1 MAATG
6 VAMTGLGWMELIQSP
21 SLHHLLFR
29 VWQRKVRNMSDD
41 RKLSKETIATHAGR
55 MSAEHFG
62 VVNTPVYRASTIL
75 YRDLASLEAGNAPYI
90 YGRRGTPSSQSFEDA
105 VNALEGGAKSFVCP
119 SGLGAIAFA
128 LQTVCNAGDHLLMV
142 DSCYGPTRL
151 FCDRTLKR
159 FGIETTYYDPLVGA
173 GIEKLFKPN
182 TRAVFCESPGSLT
195 FEVQDIPAIAAVAHA
210 RAAAVLL
217 DNTWATPLFFDVF
230 AHGGDLSIQAATKYV
245 GGHADVMIGYV
256 TANEAWKMRVAHA
269 HADLG
274 LYASGDDCFLALR
287 GLRTMAVRLARH
299 QETGLALA
307 RWLEARPEVS
317 RVLHPALESD
327 PGHAIWKR
335 DFTGASGLFGVV
347 LKPVGHEKFAAFMN
361 SLKLFG
367 MGFSW
372 GGYESLIVP
381 AKITRTARPF
391 EAEGP
396 IVRIHAGL
404 EDAGDLIADLEQG
417 LAKLR

>member
-1 MAATG
+1 
-6 VAMTGLGWMELIQSP
+6 VP
-21 SLHHLLFR
+21 
-29 VWQRKVRNMSDD
+29 DD
-41 RKLSKETIATHAGR
+41 KNLKTETIAVHAGR
-55 MSAEHFG
+55 MSAVHFG

-75 YRDLASLEAGNAPYI
+75 YRDLASLESGDVPYI
-90 YGRRGTPSSQSFEDA
+90 YGRHGTPSSQSFEDA
-105 VNALEGGAKSFVCP
+105 VTALEGGARSFVCA
-119 SGLGAIAFA
+119 SGQNAIAFA
-128 LQTVCNAGDHLLMV
+128 LLSACGAGDHLLMV

-151 FCDRTLKR
+151 LCDRTLKR
-159 FGIETTYYDPLVGA
+159 HGIETTYYDPLIGA
-173 GIEKLFKPN
+173 DIEKLFKPN

-195 FEVQDIPAIAAVAHA
+195 FEVQDIPAIATVAHA

-217 DNTWATPLFFDVF
+217 DNTWATPLFFDAF
-230 AHGGDLSIQAATKYV
+230 AHGVDLSIQAATKYV

-256 TANEAWKMRVAHA
+256 TANEAWKARLAQA

-299 QETGLALA
+299 QETALKLA
-307 RWLEARPEVS
+307 RWLQVRPEVA

-327 PGHAIWKR
+327 PGHAIWRR
-335 DFTGASGLFGVV
+335 DFKGASGLFGVV
-347 LKPVGHEKFAAFMN
+347 LKPVGRNAFAAFMD

-367 MGFSW
+367 MGYSW

-381 AKITRTARPF
+381 AKIQRTARPL

-396 IVRIHAGL
+396 VVRIHAGL
-404 EDAGDLIADLEQG
+404 EDAGDLIADLDQG
-417 LAKLR
+417 LGKLK